1 MKHVNVTQWV
11 RGRRPSSPTRPKAR
25 HQVGSRTEGRPL
37 RGDVRSRGKARTQ
50 AASLNSEKCIMVD
63 SRINPGN
70 RTQSRGYASF
80 RRQQS
85 CPRQGKRAGHHRGL
99 RAGHVDKRVI
109 RELGRAFPLLGN
121 SRRSKGDRRNQ
132 HPGVCWLTGPAD
144 EPTLAQAG
152 RDTKHS
158 ASTQGTGRE
167 PKADRPGRTEAV
179 VATHRTAGQ
188 GITAART
195 RGEPRPKGPT
205 ITLAGAR
212 EGNAGYDVCAPERQR
227 GHRAQR
233 LSEQKGR
240 GVPKSPAAGACG
252 WMGSTSHVACGLISC
267 RLLAL
272 EANTDEPYEG
282 NLHVR
287 VCGGRRGKTPA
298 PTRQPMRRSAVT
310 FVPSAGAVGA
320 LLLMAHP
327 HRWVRS
333 V

>member
-1 MKHVNVTQWV
+1 LKHVDVTQWV
-11 RGRRPSSPTRPKAR
+11 NGRELANPTRPKASHR
-25 HQVGSRTEGRPL
+25 VGSRTEVRSS
-37 RGDVRSRGKARTQ
+37 RGGVRSRGKARTQ
-50 AASLNSEKCIMVD
+50 AVLLSPENGMVVD
-63 SRINPGN
+63 SRIGLGN
-70 RTQSRGYASF
+70 RTQSRRFQSIG
-80 RRQQS
+80 RQQS
-85 CPRQGKRAGHHRGL
+85 RSRQGKRAGHHRGL
-99 RAGHVDKRVI
+99 RAGHVFRGVT
-109 RELGRAFPLLGN
+109 RELGRASRLLGSN
-121 SRRSKGDRRNQ
+121 RRSKGDRRTQ
-132 HPGVCWLTGPAD
+132 HPGVSWLTWPAD

-158 ASTQGTGRE
+158 ASAQGTGRE
-167 PKADRPGRTEAV
+167 PKADRPGRTKAV
-179 VATHRTAGQ
+179 VATHSTAGQ
-188 GITAART
+188 GRSPVRT

-298 PTRQPMRRSAVT
+298 PTRQVAADRGPLS
-310 FVPSAGAVGA
+310 F
-320 LLLMAHP
+320 
-327 HRWVRS
+327 
-333 V
+333 